1 MSFFFQLSGY
11 TLGES
16 PYDFDWRIGVV
27 FSAGLLNYFGKFNIS
42 YWCVG
47 LTLKANWQ
55 GRVIVMNQKDSN
67 FTFKISSG
75 LFTVE
80 EKHNSVRYLI
90 TSAATWR
97 KSHFKMSPSFTWFV
111 YLLKFFFF
119 ISRWQWVHVGKCLVK
134 FNKSLKAAGMSAN
147 NVRKL
152 NIWPR
157 TEASRATLN
166 AYYFFKIF

>member
-1 MSFFFQLSGY
+1 MHVPFKTYFSFLHPSIGILNCLRGRCFFKLIGY
-11 TLGES
+11 TVGES

-27 FSAGLLNYFGKFNIS
+27 FSAGLLDYFGKFNIS

-111 YLLKFFFF
+111 YLLKFFFYKP
-119 ISRWQWVHVGKCLVK
+119 VAVGTCWK
-134 FNKSLKAAGMSAN
+134 MSSE
-147 NVRKL
+147 
-152 NIWPR
+152 I
-157 TEASRATLN
+157 
-166 AYYFFKIF
+166 